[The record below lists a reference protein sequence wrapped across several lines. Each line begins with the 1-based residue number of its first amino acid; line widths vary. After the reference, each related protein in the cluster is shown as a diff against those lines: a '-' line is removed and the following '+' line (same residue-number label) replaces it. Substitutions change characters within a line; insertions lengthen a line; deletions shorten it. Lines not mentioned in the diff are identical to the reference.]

1 MSAPALIALARGSR
15 DSRATATV
23 TALVSEIRAE
33 RPGLVVEAAF
43 LGRAK
48 PSFTTVVDRLVAR
61 GHDEIVI
68 VPVLLTDTFL
78 TTTDLPAALVAAAER
93 HPGLQLHATPVLGL
107 EQRFLQIV
115 DARMRQALRLA
126 HARELDALVLASV
139 GSTDPLVNQS
149 IARLAR
155 LWGAHHRLPV
165 VAAYAAAAPPATG
178 DAVRALRAE
187 GRRHIAVGSFF
198 LSPGQLTDRAAELA
212 LEAGAIAVAAP
223 LGPHAEIARTVL
235 ARYAVGAVE
244 LVPV

>member
-15 DSRATATV
+15 DKRATATV
-23 TALVSEIRAE
+23 TDLVAEIRAQ
-33 RPGLVVEAAF
+33 RPGLTVEAAF
-43 LGRAK
+43 VDQAK
-48 PSFTTVVDRLVAR
+48 PAVDAVIDRLVAR
-61 GHDEIVI
+61 GHDEIVV
-68 VPVLLTDTFL
+68 VPVVLTDTFL
-78 TTTDLPAALVAAAER
+78 NTTDLPAALAAASER
-93 HPGLQLHATPVLGL
+93 HPRVKFQATPVLGL
-107 EQRFLQIV
+107 EQRFLQVV
-115 DARMRQALRLA
+115 DERMRQALRQA

-139 GSTDPLVNQS
+139 GSTDGLVNQS

-155 LWGAHHRLPV
+155 LWGAHHKLPV
-165 VAAYAAAAPPATG
+165 VAAYAAATPPATG

-198 LSPGQLTDRAAELA
+198 LSPSQLTDGAAELA

-223 LGPHAEIARTVL
+223 LGAHAEVARTVL

>member
-15 DSRATATV
+15 DKRATATV
-23 TALVSEIRAE
+23 TDLVAEIRAQ
-33 RPGLVVEAAF
+33 RPGLTVEAAF
-43 LGRAK
+43 VDQAK
-48 PSFTTVVDRLVAR
+48 PAVDAVIDRLVAR
-61 GHDEIVI
+61 GHDEIVV
-68 VPVLLTDTFL
+68 VPLVLTDTFL
-78 TTTDLPAALVAAAER
+78 NTTDLPTALAAAAER
-93 HPGLQLHATPVLGL
+93 HPRVKFQATPVLGL
-107 EQRFLQIV
+107 EQSFLQVV
-115 DARMRQALRLA
+115 DERMRQALRQA

-165 VAAYAAAAPPATG
+165 VAAYAAATPPATG

-187 GRRHIAVGSFF
+187 GRRHVAVGSFF
-198 LSPGQLTDRAAELA
+198 LSPSPLTDGATELA

-223 LGPHAEIARTVL
+223 LGAHAEVARTVL